1 MKMKKRTFQYPL
13 IFTSALLFFINHSN
27 AYGLDFKINDYELKG
42 LLIAW
47 MSMAVAYFFI
57 TYSSDVMQYPNSIIF
72 FTSVALCINAS
83 KLDKRETKSSG

>member
-1 MKMKKRTFQYPL
+1 MGL
-13 IFTSALLFFINHSN
+13 ILYLTVQLILLIKST
-27 AYGLDFKINDYELKG
+27 LILLFKINDYELKG

-72 FTSVALCINAS
+72 FTSIALCINAS
-83 KLDKRETKSSG
+83 KFDKQVKNSTS